1 MPGPRQIVATLLG
14 VRVARTLHGR
24 WRRMS
29 AQDRQRLEPL
39 ADEVRERALDLRGTS
54 DPEAAGLQLRDAN
67 VKLAD
72 AMVESAQADPDVSAT
87 EVVQLREDLSRE
99 LERLVSAEISA
110 SRGPGHAENA
120 PPQQR
125 M

>member
-1 MPGPRQIVATLLG
+1 
-14 VRVARTLHGR
+14 VARTLHGR

-29 AQDRQRLEPL
+29 ARERGRLEPL
-39 ADEVRERALDLRGTS
+39 AADVRERALDLRGSS

-72 AMVESAQADPDVSAT
+72 AMVESAEADPDVTAA

-110 SRGPGHAENA
+110 SRGPGGARKA
-120 PPQQR
+120 PPERQ